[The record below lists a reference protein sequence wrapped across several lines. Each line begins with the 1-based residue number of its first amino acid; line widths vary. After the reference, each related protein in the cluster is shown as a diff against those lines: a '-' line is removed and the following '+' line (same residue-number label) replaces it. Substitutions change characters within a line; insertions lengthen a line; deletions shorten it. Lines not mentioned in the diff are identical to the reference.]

1 MGFKRTQRTIRATY
15 LNLYGM
21 VTGRTSITMISGPIT
36 LARVSY
42 LFAGQDTWLL
52 IVLLGVISINLAVV
66 NFLPIPVL
74 DGGHMVFLA
83 YEWIRG
89 KPAPERVQEY
99 LVYAGLLCVGSL
111 MCLSIGMD
119 IWRLVT

>member
-21 VTGRTSITMISGPIT
+21 ITGRTSITMISGPIT

-42 LFAGQDTWLL
+42 IFAGQDTWLL
-52 IVLLGVISINLAVV
+52 VVLLGVISINLAVV

-74 DGGHMVFLA
+74 DGGHMVFLM
-83 YEWIRG
+83 YEGIRG

-99 LVYAGLLCVGSL
+99 LVYVGLACVGSL
-111 MCLSIGMD
+111 MLLSVGMD
-119 IWRLVT
+119 IWRMF